1 MKKFICFI
9 FLFGTILSAQDMM
22 RIKMKDG
29 SLQIFPIETIS
40 KITFD
45 IPTSVDDRTQ
55 KLITNVLQTFALL
68 PNYPNPFNPTTTI
81 TYTIPQSNVVAVRI
95 YDVTGRLITTL
106 YDAYQESGEHRI
118 IWNGRNSAGQLVSS
132 GMYISEIRFEGSVIT
147 RKMMMLK

>member
-1 MKKFICFI
+1 
-9 FLFGTILSAQDMM
+9 
-22 RIKMKDG
+22 MKDG

-40 KITFD
+40 KITFA

-106 YDAYQESGEHRI
+106 YDAYQEAGEHRI
-118 IWNGRNSAGQLVSS
+118 IWNGKNSAGQLVSS